1 MVSLQGQ
8 KYSQLTREGHL
19 HDSGLGVTQ
28 LRVSCYR
35 VGAAWW
41 HWWWTFL
48 KVNIFVID
56 KHKFSKRVHIK
67 IAWL

>member
-1 MVSLQGQ
+1 MISLQGQ

-28 LRVSCYR
+28 LGVSSYR

-41 HWWWTFL
+41 HWWWAFL
-48 KVNIFVID
+48 KANV
-56 KHKFSKRVHIK
+56 
-67 IAWL
+67 L